1 MLHED
6 HRKGN
11 LNLIAIIDY
20 GMGNLGSVK
29 KAFDHLKYDS
39 CITSDPSVIKAAS
52 GVVLPG
58 VGAFGA
64 AMENL
69 QVSKLDI
76 AVKEVVEAGTP
87 FLGIC
92 LGMQLLMD
100 GSEECTDLWKDEE
113 PVSGLGIIPG
123 RVRRFPD
130 KGLKVPQIGWNRL
143 EDVTGSILSEGDYVY
158 LVHSYYCEPEDKAD
172 AAAYVDYGIKYCA
185 AFERGN
191 IYATQF
197 HPEKSGEAG
206 LQILSKFARRTA
218 R

>member
-1 MLHED
+1 M
-6 HRKGN
+6 
-11 LNLIAIIDY
+11 IAIIDY

-39 CITSDPSVIKAAS
+39 VITSDPAVIKAAS

-69 QVSKLDI
+69 QMKELDV
-76 AVKEVVEAGTP
+76 AVKEVAASGKP

-100 GSEECTDLWKDEE
+100 GSEECKDLWENEE
-113 PVSGLGIIPG
+113 PMAGLGIIPG
-123 RVRRFPD
+123 KVKRFPAGD
-130 KGLKVPQIGWNRL
+130 LKVPQIGWNKL
-143 EDVTGSILSEGDYVY
+143 EDVTGSLLSEGDYVY

-172 AAAYVDYGIKYCA
+172 AAAYVNYGIKYCA

-191 IYATQF
+191 IFATQF

>member
-1 MLHED
+1 M
-6 HRKGN
+6 
-11 LNLIAIIDY
+11 IAIIDY

-39 CITSDPSVIKAAS
+39 VITSDPAVIKAAS

-69 QVSKLDI
+69 QMKELDV
-76 AVKEVVEAGTP
+76 AVKEVAASGKP

-100 GSEECTDLWKDEE
+100 GSEECTDLWENEE
-113 PVSGLGIIPG
+113 PMAGLGIIPG
-123 RVRRFPD
+123 KVKRFPAGD
-130 KGLKVPQIGWNRL
+130 LKVPQIGWNKL
-143 EDVTGSILSEGDYVY
+143 EDVTGSLLSEGDYVY
-158 LVHSYYCEPEDKAD
+158 LVHSYYCEPDDKAD
-172 AAAYVDYGIKYCA
+172 AAAYVNYGIKYCA

-191 IYATQF
+191 IFATQSP
-197 HPEKSGEAG
+197 PEKSGEAG

>member
-1 MLHED
+1 
-6 HRKGN
+6 
-11 LNLIAIIDY
+11 
-20 GMGNLGSVK
+20 MGNLGSVK

-39 CITSDPSVIKAAS
+39 VITSDPAIIKAAS

-64 AMENL
+64 AVENL
-69 QVSKLDI
+69 QVKKLDV
-76 AVKEVVEAGTP
+76 AVRELAEAGKP
-87 FLGIC
+87 LLGIC

-100 GSEECTDLWKDEE
+100 GSDECRDLWANED
-113 PVSGLGIIPG
+113 PLPGLGIIPG
-123 RVRRFPD
+123 RVKRFPD
-130 KGLKVPQIGWNRL
+130 SGLKVPQIGWNKL
-143 EDVTGSILSEGDYVY
+143 EDVTGSLLSEGDYVY
-158 LVHSYYCEPEDKAD
+158 LVHSYYCDPVDKSD
-172 AAAYVDYGIKYCA
+172 AAAYVTYGIKYCA

-191 IYATQF
+191 IFATQF

>member
-1 MLHED
+1 
-6 HRKGN
+6 
-11 LNLIAIIDY
+11 
-20 GMGNLGSVK
+20 MGNLGSVK
-29 KAFDHLKYDS
+29 KAFDHLRYDS
-39 CITSDPSVIKAAS
+39 VITSDPAIIKAAS

-69 QVSKLDI
+69 TAAGLDNV
-76 AVKEVVEAGTP
+76 VKEVVAAGTP

-100 GSEECTDLWKDEE
+100 GSEECKDLWENEE
-113 PVSGLGIIPG
+113 PIPGLGIIPG
-123 RVRRFPD
+123 TVKRFPSGD
-130 KGLKVPQIGWNRL
+130 LKVPQIGWNKL
-143 EDVTGSILSEGDYVY
+143 EDVTGSLLSEGDYVY

-172 AAAYVDYGIKYCA
+172 AAAYVTYGVKYCA

-191 IYATQF
+191 IFATQF

-206 LQILSKFARRTA
+206 LQILTKFARRTA

>member
-1 MLHED
+1 M
-6 HRKGN
+6 
-11 LNLIAIIDY
+11 IAIIDY

-39 CITSDPSVIKAAS
+39 VITSDPAVIKAAS

-69 QVSKLDI
+69 TASGLDNV
-76 AVKEVVEAGTP
+76 VKEVVASGTP
-87 FLGIC
+87 FIGIC

-100 GSEECTDLWKDEE
+100 GSEECQDLWENEE
-113 PVSGLGIIPG
+113 PVAGLGIIPG
-123 RVRRFPD
+123 KVKRFPAGD
-130 KGLKVPQIGWNRL
+130 LKVPQIGWNKL
-143 EDVTGSILSEGDYVY
+143 EDVTGSLLSEGDYVY
-158 LVHSYYCEPEDKAD
+158 LVHSYYCEPDDKAD
-172 AAAYVDYGIKYCA
+172 AAAYVTYGIKYCA
-185 AFERGN
+185 SFERGN
-191 IYATQF
+191 IFATQF